1 MLWWHRAQGFS
12 FLIFLMIGSLLYNSS
27 VKFRHRKARLAVANV
42 ITGTTEG
49 FDSLSHNMS
58 HIMSLSHS
66 EQGQSET
73 LMCVIITFKTK
84 GITLAKAKVYENTI
98 QMYQKDLSPEV
109 RLFVDGTNGMKAA
122 KTNEHNTPL
131 LHSLLATLDQACPS
145 DVPYVAY
152 ANADILFEKSGLIS
166 TLQALLVHKKDV
178 LIVGQ
183 RRNSH
188 ASNITQDNIRS
199 VPTQLFQIDAQDYFL
214 FSRNRAAFANMPS
227 FVIGRRAYD
236 NAIVDW
242 AFHNTETLV
251 DATQTIWAVHQ
262 TTEDGNFAGH
272 SPLNADKEH
281 NVKLKGI
288 EHDHGTTL
296 HARFETSFCAS
307 KVCLHNR
314 LLHLTPEMQNA
325 LRQTPC
331 NGVPEFC
338 DSMLGAHPGG
348 FEAEE
353 THRSRLFL
361 DRNETLWLHG
371 ATIAANG
378 DVMTS
383 DSTKYPSL
391 GCSFDIGNAAT
402 IGVGDRLNKVV
413 VITQYWGEG
422 FFHTMIEGMPRLA
435 QAMHDYPLFFAG
447 NDVDVHV
454 SLGAALGKANELLRI
469 IGFVRP
475 PVSGNIWASEVL
487 LAPPTPCGGHV
498 TGRHNVRLRALF
510 KPFLV
515 PQTAKVLI
523 SKRRHGSSRSITN
536 HEALL
541 LAMRQREA
549 DVQEH
554 TGHEPLLTQMQMFA
568 GAHVVVGPHGSGLAN
583 IIAMPE
589 AKHVFEFLF
598 VHGAEKPNYC
608 YATLALSLGLHYWS
622 YYEPKAE
629 WASPWAV
636 DVDKVVALMRTILA
650 F

>member
-1 MLWWHRAQGFS
+1 MLWWQRDQGFS
-12 FLIFLMIGSLLYNSS
+12 FLVFLMIGSLLYNSS
-27 VKFRHRKARLAVANV
+27 VKFRHRKARVAIANA
-42 ITGTTEG
+42 ITMTDEG
-49 FDSLSHNMS
+49 FNQSQSQSHN
-58 HIMSLSHS
+58 LSK
-66 EQGQSET
+66 T
-73 LMCVIITFKTK
+73 LMCVIITFKK
-84 GITLAKAKVYENTI
+84 IQAKAHVYENTI
-98 QMYQKDLSPEV
+98 QMYHRDLSPEV
-109 RLFVDGTNGMKAA
+109 LLFVDGANGTQAA

-131 LHSLLATLDQACPS
+131 LASLLAAVQQACPP

-152 ANADILFEKSGLIS
+152 ANADILFEKIGLIS
-166 TLQALLVHKKDV
+166 TLQALLVHRKDV

-183 RRNSH
+183 RRNSRSH
-188 ASNITQDNIRS
+188 GIRQENIRA
-199 VPTQLFQIDAQDYFL
+199 VPTDLFQIDAQDYFI
-214 FSRNRAAFANMPS
+214 FSRDMAAFAKMPP

-307 KVCLHNR
+307 KVCIRNR
-314 LLHLTPEMQNA
+314 LLHLTPEMLQA
-325 LRQTPC
+325 LGQTPC

-338 DSMLGAHPGG
+338 DTMLGGRPGG

-353 THRSRLFL
+353 KYRSRLFL

-383 DSTKYPSL
+383 DNKKYPSF
-391 GCSFDIGNAAT
+391 GCSYEGGDAAT
-402 IGVGDRLNKVV
+402 IEAANRLNKVV

-447 NDVDVHV
+447 KDVDVHV
-454 SLGAALGKANELLRI
+454 SVGAALGKANEILRI

-515 PQTAKVLI
+515 PQTAKLLV

-541 LAMRQREA
+541 SAMRHHEA

-568 GAHVVVGPHGSGLAN
+568 GAHVVMGPHGSGLAN

-589 AKHVFEFLF
+589 GKHVFEFLF
-598 VHGAEKPNYC
+598 VHGTEKPNYC

-629 WASPWAV
+629 WASSWAV
-636 DVDKVVALMRTILA
+636 DVDKVVAIMQTILA